1 MNIEII
7 ISILRAV
14 FWIISLLTLISI
26 LQKITPNFV
35 KWNKRRLKTEARKAK
50 LLIISTPK
58 YSFFTKISLL
68 FVCKV
73 TYVILLN
80 QLFKVIE

>member
-1 MNIEII
+1 MNVEII
-7 ISILRAV
+7 ISILKAV
-14 FWIISLLTLISI
+14 FWILSLLSIISI

-73 TYVILLN
+73 TYVLLLN
-80 QLFKVIE
+80 QLFKVIK